1 MLSLRTI
8 ETFAGAMEEL
18 LDSYAA
24 GAEPVSRPAPELR
37 IVTK

>member
-1 MLSLRTI
+1 VLADVFRR
-8 ETFAGAMEEL
+8 MEEL

-37 IVTK
+37 IITK

>member
-1 MLSLRTI
+1 
-8 ETFAGAMEEL
+8 MEEL

>member
-1 MLSLRTI
+1 
-8 ETFAGAMEEL
+8 MEEL

-24 GAEPVSRPAPELR
+24 GAEPVSRPGPELR

>member
-1 MLSLRTI
+1 
-8 ETFAGAMEEL
+8 MEEL

-37 IVTK
+37 IITK